1 VLGDSG
7 NKRKRGPHGLGLL
20 EYFYPVSE
28 ADSKVVVVG

>member
-1 VLGDSG
+1 MLGDSG
-7 NKRKRGPHGLGLL
+7 NKHRRGPSRLGLL